1 MRPAGRAHLKS
12 RIDLRSIGATDLLLG
27 VLAFGLAIAV
37 MLPGLGGGFLFDDYP
52 NIVENKTVHLRSL
65 SFEALRESLSGPEAG
80 PLGRPVSVLSFA
92 LTHYFFGLDPF
103 AFKAINLAIHV
114 INGLLV
120 AWLVTL
126 LPRTLRGVP
135 LSEKGS
141 AWLALWVAAIWLVH
155 PINIVPVM
163 LAVQRMTLL
172 SGMFM
177 LLALIGHL
185 KAMSAP
191 PGKNAKWAW
200 YAASWLV
207 FWPLSVLSKETGLLF
222 PLYILAITLLFQSA
236 SVSPL
241 RKKPW
246 LVPASVFSLL
256 LIALAMLSFLG
267 WGWLD
272 AAYEMRP
279 FSLAERLMTEA
290 RVLWFYAA
298 QIVIPDHVY
307 FGLYLDD
314 FTLSKGLLS
323 PPETLFAIISWGAVI
338 LAIGYWRHR
347 QPVLCFAAA
356 WFLVGHSLEST
367 FLPLEIAHEY
377 RNYLP
382 SIGLILGVGYL
393 GATVLQKIKLDH
405 RSQTV
410 GLVAIIP
417 VLVLALFTWMRA
429 DQLGNPLVGT
439 QIEATHHPQS
449 ARANYTVALTLIQSG
464 YGDADDPFGGHNVR
478 YYLQQAGAVDSSF
491 KFGYLGLIAWAC
503 ASGRPVERQWI
514 DEFARRLEHK
524 PFTPRDRE
532 LPDRLLKPLLG
543 MPKCLTRQ
551 DAIRLFVAGAAN
563 SRTSNSLQARFL
575 ESASDYELLV
585 SADPRSA
592 RDYLARASTVLPG
605 DFELSRKLKSF
616 GFLNPAPNQ
625 KVPVKDD

>member
-1 MRPAGRAHLKS
+1 M
-12 RIDLRSIGATDLLLG
+12 RSIGATNLLLG
-27 VLAFGLAIAV
+27 MLAFGLAIAV

-52 NIVENKTVHLRSL
+52 NIVENETVHLRAL
-65 SFEALRESLSGPEAG
+65 SFEALRESLSGPAAG

-126 LPRTLRGVP
+126 LLRTLRGVP

-141 AWLALWVAAIWLVH
+141 VWLPLWVAAIWLAH
-155 PINIVPVM
+155 PINIMPVM

-185 KAMSAP
+185 KAMSTP
-191 PGKNAKWAW
+191 PGKSEKWAW
-200 YAASWLV
+200 FAASWLV
-207 FWPLSVLSKETGLLF
+207 FWPLSALSKETGLLF
-222 PLYILAITLLFQSA
+222 PLYILAITLLSQPVDVPA
-236 SVSPL
+236 PW
-241 RKKPW
+241 KKSW
-246 LVPASVFSLL
+246 VVPASVFSLL
-256 LIALAMLSFLG
+256 VIALAMLSFLG

-272 AAYEMRP
+272 TAYAMRP

-298 QIVIPDHVY
+298 QIVIPAPES

-314 FTLSKGLLS
+314 FALSTGLLS
-323 PPETLFAIISWGAVI
+323 PPATLFAIIGWGAGI

-347 QPVLCFAAA
+347 QPVLCLAAA

-393 GATVLQKIKLDH
+393 GATVLQKLKLDH

-439 QIEATHHPQS
+439 QIEAARHPQS
-449 ARANYTVALTLIQSG
+449 ARANYALALTLIQSG
-464 YGDADDPFGGHNVR
+464 YGDAGDPFGGHNVR

-514 DEFARRLEHK
+514 DEFARRLEHT
-524 PFTPRDRE
+524 PFSPRDLE
-532 LPDRLLKPLLG
+532 LPDRLLKPLLS
-543 MPKCLTRQ
+543 MPKCLDRQ
-551 DAIRLFVAGAAN
+551 DAIRLFVAGAEN
-563 SRTSNSLQARFL
+563 SKTSRSLRTRFL
-575 ESASDYELLV
+575 EAASDYELLV
-585 SADPRSA
+585 SVDPRSA
-592 RDYLARASTVLPG
+592 RDYLAKASAVSPEDLA
-605 DFELSRKLKSF
+605 LSRKLKSF
-616 GFLNPAPNQ
+616 EFLKSPSEQNH
-625 KVPVKDD
+625 

>member
-1 MRPAGRAHLKS
+1 M
-12 RIDLRSIGATDLLLG
+12 RSIGATTLLLG
-27 VLAFGLAIAV
+27 VLAFGLAVAV
-37 MLPGLGGGFLFDDYP
+37 MLPGLGGGFLFDDHP
-52 NIVENKTVHLRSL
+52 NIVENETVHLRTL
-65 SFEALRESLSGPEAG
+65 SFEALRESLSGPTAG

-114 INGLLV
+114 VNGLLV
-120 AWLVTL
+120 VWLVTL
-126 LPRTLRGVP
+126 LLRTLRSVP
-135 LSEKGS
+135 LSEKVS
-141 AWLALWVAAIWLVH
+141 AWLPLWVAAIWLVH
-155 PINIVPVM
+155 PINIMPVM

-177 LLALIGHL
+177 LLALISHL
-185 KAMSAP
+185 KAVSTP
-191 PGKNAKWAW
+191 PEKNAKLAW
-200 YAASWLV
+200 FTASWLV

-222 PLYILAITLLFQSA
+222 PLYVLAITLLSQSA
-236 SVSPL
+236 SVSPP
-241 RKKPW
+241 RKKSW
-246 LVPASVFSLL
+246 VVPASVFSLL
-256 LIALAMLSFLG
+256 VIALAMLSFLG
-267 WGWLD
+267 WNWLD
-272 AAYEMRP
+272 AAYAMRP

-298 QIVIPDHVY
+298 QIVIPDPES

-314 FTLSKGLLS
+314 FSLSTGLLS
-323 PPETLFAIISWGAVI
+323 PPATLFSIVGWGTGI

-382 SIGLILGVGYL
+382 SIGLILGIGYL
-393 GATVLQKIKLDH
+393 GATVLQRLKLDH

-410 GLVAIIP
+410 GLVATIP

-439 QIEATHHPQS
+439 QIEVAHHPQS

-464 YGDADDPFGGHNVR
+464 YGDAGDPLGGHNVR

-503 ASGRPVERQWI
+503 ASGRPVERPWI
-514 DEFARRLEHK
+514 DEFARRLEHT
-524 PFTPRDRE
+524 PFSPRDLE
-532 LPDRLLKPLLG
+532 LPDHLLKPLLS
-543 MPKCLTRQ
+543 MPKCLDRQ
-551 DAIRLFVAGAAN
+551 DAIRLFVAGADN
-563 SRTSNSLQARFL
+563 SKLTKSLRTRFFEAASN
-575 ESASDYELLV
+575 YELLV
-585 SADPRSA
+585 SVDPGSA
-592 RDYLARASTVLPG
+592 RNYLEKASAVSPE
-605 DFELSRKLKSF
+605 DIALSRRFKSF
-616 GFLNPAPNQ
+616 GFPNPTAE
-625 KVPVKDD
+625 

>member
-1 MRPAGRAHLKS
+1 MRA
-12 RIDLRSIGATDLLLG
+12 IGATNLLLG
-27 VLAFGLAIAV
+27 VLAFGLAVAV

-52 NIVENKTVHLRSL
+52 NIVENETVHLRTL

-92 LTHYFFGLDPF
+92 LTHYFFGLEPF

-126 LPRTLRGVP
+126 LLRTLHGVP
-135 LSEKGS
+135 LAEKGHS
-141 AWLALWVAAIWLVH
+141 WLPLWVAAIWLVH
-155 PINIVPVM
+155 PINIMPVM

-185 KAMSAP
+185 KAVSAP
-191 PGKNAKWAW
+191 PEKNAKWAW
-200 YAASWLV
+200 FAASWLV

-222 PLYILAITLLFQSA
+222 PLYVLAITLFSQSVDVPA
-236 SVSPL
+236 P
-241 RKKPW
+241 RKKSYI
-246 LVPASVFSLL
+246 VPASAFSLL
-256 LIALAMLSFLG
+256 VIALVMLSFLG

-272 AAYEMRP
+272 TAYAMRP
-279 FSLAERLMTEA
+279 FSLTERLMTEA

-298 QIVIPDHVY
+298 QIVIPDPES

-314 FTLSKGLLS
+314 FTVSTGLLS
-323 PPETLFAIISWGAVI
+323 PPATLFSIIGWGFGI

-347 QPVLCFAAA
+347 QPVLCLAAA

-393 GATVLQKIKLDH
+393 GATVLQKLKLDH

-417 VLVLALFTWMRA
+417 VLILALFTWMRA

-439 QIEATHHPQS
+439 QIEVAHHPQS

-464 YGDADDPFGGHNVR
+464 YGDAGDPLGGHNVR
-478 YYLQQAGAVDSSF
+478 YHLQQAGAVDSSF
-491 KFGYLGLIAWAC
+491 KYGYLGLIAWAC
-503 ASGRPVERQWI
+503 ASGRSVERPWI
-514 DEFARRLEHK
+514 DELAHRLEHK
-524 PFTPRDRE
+524 PFAPRDRE
-532 LPDRLLKPLLG
+532 LPDHLLKHLLS
-543 MPKCLTRQ
+543 MPKCLDRH
-551 DAIRLFVAGAAN
+551 DATRLFEAGADN
-563 SRTSNSLQARFL
+563 TNLTQSLRASFL
-575 ESASDYELLV
+575 EAASNYELLI
-585 SADPRSA
+585 SIDPGSA
-592 RDYLARASTVLPG
+592 RNYLEKASAISPENIT
-605 DFELSRKLKSF
+605 LSRRLNSF
-616 GFLNPAPNQ
+616 GFPNPAT
-625 KVPVKDD
+625 K